1 MKEIV
6 MTTIN
11 RYATSWES
19 FWGST
24 TGTAGEV
31 FWDADPIH
39 ASQQDLALFREY
51 FDPRLPLIDLGCGN
65 GTQARFLANHFKSVI
80 GTEIAPAA
88 VSLARKTNGAANIT
102 YRLLD
107 MLHPDKAQRLHD
119 DIGDANLYMRAVL
132 HQLSPTDHATAVQ
145 SIERL
150 LGATGTLYLIELSS
164 AAEPYFA
171 RLIQQYGPPP
181 GLARVFQHQITPGM
195 LHERDLQSLFP
206 PNRFT
211 LLATGSSQIR
221 TVHTLPTDEVVEVP
235 AFYAILRRQE
245 GGVYERR
252 VIKQGMAIGHEKEL
266 FIDTPGPLDVVTKLV
281 MAMNACDLESAL
293 TLFESGASFVMKP
306 GVVVH
311 GTAGIREAL
320 EGFMALKPTLT
331 INAQQILLAGDIAQ
345 YCARWSIK
353 GIDPKGIPL
362 QLGGRSSSIL
372 RRQPDG
378 RWLFLVDNP
387 WGTDIVE

>member
-1 MKEIV
+1 
-6 MTTIN
+6 
-11 RYATSWES
+11 
-19 FWGST
+19 
-24 TGTAGEV
+24 V

-39 ASQQDLALFREY
+39 ASQQDLLLFHEY

-65 GTQARFLANHFKSVI
+65 GTQTRFLADHFTTVI

-88 VSLARKTNGAANIT
+88 VELAGKLNGAVNIR

-107 MLHPDKAQRLHD
+107 MLHPDNAQRLHD

-132 HQLSPTDHATAVQ
+132 HQLLPVDHATAVE

-164 AAEPYFA
+164 SAEPYFA

-181 GLARVFQHQITPGM
+181 GLSRVFQHQITPGM
-195 LHERDLQSLFP
+195 LHENSLESLFP
-206 PNRFT
+206 PDRFT
-211 LLATGSSQIR
+211 LLGTGPSHIR
-221 TVHTLPTDEVVEVP
+221 TVHTLPTGNVVEVP

-245 GGVYERR
+245 GR
-252 VIKQGMAIGHEKEL
+252 VCETRVNKQGMAIGHEKER
-266 FIDTPGPLDVVTKLV
+266 FIDPPGPLHVVAKLV

-306 GVVVH
+306 GVVVN
-311 GTAGIREAL
+311 GIVGIREAL
-320 EGFMALKPTLT
+320 EGLMALKPTLT
-331 INAQQILLAGDIAQ
+331 IEAQQIVQAGDVAQ
-345 YCARWSIK
+345 YCARWSMK
-353 GIDPKGIPL
+353 GIDPTGTTV

-387 WGTDIVE
+387 WGTDIVQ